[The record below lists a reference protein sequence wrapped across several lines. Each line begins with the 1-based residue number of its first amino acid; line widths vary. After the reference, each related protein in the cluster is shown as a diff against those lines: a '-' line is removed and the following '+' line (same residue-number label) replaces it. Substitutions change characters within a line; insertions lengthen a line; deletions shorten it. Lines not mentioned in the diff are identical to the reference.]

1 MTAALSS
8 VLGMQRPGV
17 TVTGVLPNE
26 DWNERWRGI
35 VVDPAMKS
43 RLLSLGLFYFTQRET
58 LSAVGLPVHGLA
70 LLAGPPGTG
79 KTTLAHGLA
88 NELARVMRDRGIAE
102 GLLFAVVDP
111 HSFPS
116 EFLGESQRAVSRL
129 FSDALPELA
138 GYGFPMIV
146 LLDEVESLAVSRAR
160 ASFGTNPVDVHR
172 ATDAV
177 LTGIDQLASAHH
189 NVLLVATT
197 NQEDAVDSAF
207 LSRVDLREQFG
218 LPGEEVI
225 AELLTAT
232 LAELGMKAESGDP
245 ELARLAATCAR
256 RGLDARRVRKLVLHG
271 LVGNGPEV
279 ALSPKL
285 LTVAQV
291 QRAVDSLYPDPAGAR
306 E

>member
-8 VLGMQRPGV
+8 VVGTQRPGL
-17 TVTGVLPNE
+17 TVTGVLP
-26 DWNERWRGI
+26 DDGWDERWHGI
-35 VVDPAMKS
+35 IVDPAMKS
-43 RLLSLGLFYFTQRET
+43 RLLSLGLFYFTQRER

-88 NELARVMRDRGIAE
+88 NELARVMRDRGLAE

-111 HSFPS
+111 HAFPS

-129 FSDALPELA
+129 FGDALPELA
-138 GYGFPMIV
+138 GYGFPMVV

-177 LTGIDQLASAHH
+177 LTGIDQLASAHR

-218 LPGEEVI
+218 LPGQDVI
-225 AELLTAT
+225 AEILTAT
-232 LAELGMKAESGDP
+232 LSEFGIRTEPGDP
-245 ELARLAATCAR
+245 GLARLAAGCAS
-256 RGLDARRVRKLVLHG
+256 RGLDARRIRKLVLHG
-271 LVGNGPEV
+271 LVSNGTEL
-279 ALSPKL
+279 ALSPGL

-291 QRAVDSLYPDPAGAR
+291 QHAVDLLYPDPAPVLP
-306 E
+306 